1 VVRVAAE
8 PSPGLASRVRE
19 AALLQGDFVLSSG
32 KKSRFY
38 VDKYLFSTEPGL
50 LWELAREL
58 SAKLPADTERLAG
71 VELGAVPL
79 VVAASLQSGLSYGI
93 VRKGV
98 KEYGTSNRIEGQ
110 SLEGGE
116 KVVLIEDVVTT
127 GTQVLRAAATLKET
141 GAEVLGILAVLD
153 RRDEHSA
160 SLGGYPFGALLRL
173 EDLGLT
179 SGD

>member
-8 PSPGLASRVRE
+8 PGPGLASKVRE
-19 AALLQGDFVLSSG
+19 VALLQGDFVLSSG

-98 KEYGTSNRIEGQ
+98 KEYGTSNRIEGR